1 MLTNKKIPKIPSPFL
16 RTTHMVWM
24 EISGNSAE
32 DGPGSEVVG
41 WNAAGSTRQQ
51 PVVPRFKPDVL
62 IMYCVYPQYQVSPQ
76 LGLNISTID
85 QFQSL

>member
-1 MLTNKKIPKIPSPFL
+1 
-16 RTTHMVWM
+16 MVWM

-51 PVVPRFKPDVL
+51 PVVRSQIQARCTHHVLRLPTTPRLASVRT
-62 IMYCVYPQYQVSPQ
+62 QH
-76 LGLNISTID
+76 LND
-85 QFQSL
+85 